1 MGGSYEALGDLD
13 RARDMKE
20 AALEIIEEINPRSA
34 DHGFVLMSLS
44 FNRLLRGDFEGT
56 DRVVTEAQAV
66 TQEIDAVGVQ
76 LWVTIVQALM
86 RLNRAQLEDA
96 RSGLD
101 ETYRSCEE
109 AGIAPCVASL
119 GGWLGV
125 VDYLEDQSEQARQ
138 RMEKS
143 IALSDEMG
151 EPAALWRRALAAWEL
166 DAGRPESAEPLI
178 RKAIEEDLAG
188 GPDLLETRSVLAWTL
203 AELGRVEEAESEIQA
218 ALDGIRDS
226 QHTLSRL
233 TIALFASQ
241 MEISLGRTAEARRR
255 LEANRDEALELGW
268 VTMSTYARLLL
279 AQLELGSGD
288 AASGLAALRAV
299 EDDARALGLKRY
311 ARLAAE
317 SAATAGS

>member
-1 MGGSYEALGDLD
+1 M
-13 RARDMKE
+13 
-20 AALEIIEEINPRSA
+20 
-34 DHGFVLMSLS
+34 
-44 FNRLLRGDFEGT
+44 
-56 DRVVTEAQAV
+56 
-66 TQEIDAVGVQ
+66 
-76 LWVTIVQALM
+76 
-86 RLNRAQLEDA
+86 
-96 RSGLD
+96 
-101 ETYRSCEE
+101 
-109 AGIAPCVASL
+109 
-119 GGWLGV
+119 
-125 VDYLEDQSEQARQ
+125 DYLEDQSEQARQ

-151 EPAALWRRALAAWEL
+151 EPAAVWRRALAVWEL
-166 DAGRPESAEPLI
+166 DAGRPERAEPLI

-188 GPDLLETRSVLAWTL
+188 GPDLLETRSLLAWAL

-226 QHTLSRL
+226 QHTLARL

-255 LEANRDEALELGW
+255 LEAIRNEASEMGW
-268 VTMSTYARLLL
+268 VERSTYARLLL